1 MLTTGLQHNGASV
14 VRYPRS
20 SIPEQG
26 NTLSKNIDTIEIG
39 RGVVRRDGSKIAI
52 LIFGPFLDS
61 ALSAAKEVDASVVD
75 MRFVSPLDEEL
86 ILSISKQHKILVTI
100 EENVISGGAGSAVN
114 ELLQRNN
121 ITIPTLTLGI
131 PNYFVEQGERE
142 ALLAQYRLDRD
153 GILNSILD
161 YNSRISNN

>member
-1 MLTTGLQHNGASV
+1 
-14 VRYPRS
+14 
-20 SIPEQG
+20 
-26 NTLSKNIDTIEIG
+26 
-39 RGVVRRDGSKIAI
+39 
-52 LIFGPFLDS
+52 
-61 ALSAAKEVDASVVD
+61 